1 MNSNKIFRKN
11 RISAKVVD
19 NNPYSRLMAL
29 KTMGIVSNYED
40 IRLKRVALVGVGG
53 VGAVCAEM
61 LARCGIGSLLLFDYD
76 TVELA
81 NMNRLFF
88 RPSQK
93 GMKKVNAAKVT
104 LNEINSDVSIDAFCF
119 GTNIH
124 IILFQFQ
131 YYSYTLFS
139 FCS

>member
-1 MNSNKIFRKN
+1 
-11 RISAKVVD
+11 
-19 NNPYSRLMAL
+19 
-29 KTMGIVSNYED
+29 MGIVSNYED